1 MLYIYAEVEIFAF
14 LSLSVFTFSRKRRW
28 SNYSKGLVYN
38 VVKNGKNLHFADV
51 FVFSHKVTT
60 PIHQTR
66 GHFSYFSPKLCPL
79 FLSYHHQRE
88 RDGETET
95 DSLPRA
101 RRRKDTSLL
110 FSHRTRALPEKEVLS
125 VCLFFLSLLLHQKS
139 IKRTPQSGLF
149 FPRPL
154 SPAQCSRKQRSWSE
168 LFYARKP
175 GR

>member
-1 MLYIYAEVEIFAF
+1 M
-14 LSLSVFTFSRKRRW
+14 
-28 SNYSKGLVYN
+28 
-38 VVKNGKNLHFADV
+38 KNGKNLCIFAGDV
-51 FVFSHKVTT
+51 FVFSL
-60 PIHQTR
+60 TR
-66 GHFSYFSPKLCPL
+66 SQHHAPNKRSL
-79 FLSYHHQRE
+79 FLFFLKTLSSLPLVSSSERERE
-88 RDGETET
+88 RDRETET

-110 FSHRTRALPEKEVLS
+110 FSHRARALPEKEVLS
-125 VCLFFLSLLLHQKS
+125 VCLFLSLLLHQKS